1 MNITEL
7 KRSILKELEAQRTNV
22 INRSEMNN
30 FKAHSNIKYKNLA
43 NNLSSIII
51 DIAKTKIKGGDTTSL
66 EKEKQKIES
75 SMEDCLKEIGL
86 SPNDLKPNFNC
97 KICNDVGTLPNGEY
111 CQCFNKLLSDKINS
125 LNAGIKK
132 ISFKNCELLNKSL
145 VEKIN
150 TICNQYPNQKFNKII
165 FSGATG
171 VGKTHLTLAMTNYF
185 TNKNIYTIFI
195 SSAVLNQQFLKYHT
209 APVNEKQEILN
220 DILDCDVLIIDDLGT
235 EPKLKNVTN
244 EYLLYLINYRNAKNK
259 LTIITTNLTPTGILE
274 TYDER
279 IFSRLF
285 DKTNSLPILVGGE
298 DKRIK

>member
-1 MNITEL
+1 MNITDI
-7 KRSILKELEAQRTNV
+7 KRSIMKELETQRTNA
-22 INRSEMNN
+22 INDCEMNK
-30 FKAHSNIKYKNLA
+30 FKAHSNAKYKNLA
-43 NNLSSIII
+43 NNLSRIII
-51 DIAKTKIKGGDTTSL
+51 DIAKTKIKGEETTLL
-66 EKEKQKIES
+66 EKEKREVES
-75 SMEDCLKEIGL
+75 SIDECLKEIGL
-86 SPNDLKPNFNC
+86 TSNDLKPNFNC
-97 KICNDVGTLPNGEY
+97 KICNDTGTLPNGEY

-125 LNAGIKK
+125 LNADIKK
-132 ISFKNCELLNKSL
+132 ISFENCDLLNSSL
-145 VEKIN
+145 VQKIN
-150 TICNQYPNQKFNKII
+150 TICNQYPKQKFNKII

-171 VGKTHLTLAMTNYF
+171 VGKTHLTLAMTNFF

-195 SSAVLNQQFLKYHT
+195 SSAVLNQLFLKYHT
-209 APVNEKQEILN
+209 ASVNEKREILN

-285 DKTNSLPILVGGE
+285 DKINSLPILVEGE
-298 DKRIK
+298 DKRI